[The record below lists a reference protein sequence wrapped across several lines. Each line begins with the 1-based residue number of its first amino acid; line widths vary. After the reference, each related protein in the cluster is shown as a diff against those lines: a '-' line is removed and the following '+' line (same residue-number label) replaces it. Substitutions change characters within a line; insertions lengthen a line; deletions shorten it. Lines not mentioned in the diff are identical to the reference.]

1 MLPGMELM
9 GCTGL
14 AVPPTVMEHV
24 VKVESSFNPY
34 AIGVV
39 GGRLARQPRSLA
51 EALSTA
57 RMLEERGYN
66 FSLGLAQVNRYN
78 LARQGLDSYEKA
90 FDTCPNLRAGAR
102 ILAECYGRS
111 GGDWGKAFSCYYSGN
126 FTTGYRHGYVQ
137 KVLASWQRKAG
148 QEAVPIPIIDRRT
161 AVQPRRSM
169 RTAAR
174 TSGTSSLVARRIED
188 VQAPRIA
195 PLAATPTTD
204 ASAPP
209 VAAPGASTMHGTAA
223 PRLRPPPSPPRAV
236 APSRRQPPP
245 ARRRPPLCRRRL
257 HRSWCSRITR
267 TPPWCPRCR
276 RPCRYPGGM
285 TLSSSS
291 SNRHGWPMARES
303 ATYRHHHYWGTP

>member
-39 GGRLARQPRSLA
+39 GGRLARQPRSLV

-57 RMLEERGYN
+57 RMLEDRGYN

-137 KVLASWQRKAG
+137 KVFASWQRKAG

-161 AVQPRRSM
+161 AAPSRQLVPANDRRWKTLASGASHRGCAGRSRHAIAHRHSRRERCRCPGADHRQP
-169 RTAAR
+169 A
-174 TSGTSSLVARRIED
+174 GARRC
-188 VQAPRIA
+188 AGAGCTGRG
-195 PLAATPTTD
+195 AAVLPEHRRG
-204 ASAPP
+204 
-209 VAAPGASTMHGTAA
+209 APGAAGHAD
-223 PRLRPPPSPPRAV
+223 
-236 APSRRQPPP
+236 
-245 ARRRPPLCRRRL
+245 
-257 HRSWCSRITR
+257 I
-267 TPPWCPRCR
+267 
-276 RPCRYPGGM
+276 
-285 TLSSSS
+285 
-291 SNRHGWPMARES
+291 RE
-303 ATYRHHHYWGTP
+303 G

>member
-14 AVPPTVMEHV
+14 AVPPAVMEHV

-137 KVLASWQRKAG
+137 KVFASWQRKAG
-148 QEAVPIPIIDRRT
+148 QEAVPIPVIDRRT
-161 AVQPRRSM
+161 AAQPRRAM
-169 RTAAR
+169 KTIAR
-174 TSGTSSLVARRIED
+174 ANVASSLVARRIED
-188 VQAPRIA
+188 AQTRRTGRPAAVAPA
-195 PLAATPTTD
+195 TD
-204 ASAPP
+204 ASTLP
-209 VAAPGASTMHGTAA
+209 VATPAVSTAAAAMPGASM
-223 PRLRPPPSPPRAV
+223 
-236 APSRRQPPP
+236 P
-245 ARRRPPLCRRRL
+245 A
-257 HRSWCSRITR
+257 T
-267 TPPWCPRCR
+267 
-276 RPCRYPGGM
+276 
-285 TLSSSS
+285 TLSQAPAIAQGRDGAPVVVQPYRQ
-291 SNRHGWPMARES
+291 NT
-303 ATYRHHHYWGTP
+303 ATTSQASQAVQTSGRDEAFVF

>member
-14 AVPPTVMEHV
+14 AVPPAVMEHV

-90 FDTCPNLRAGAR
+90 FDTCPNLRAGSR
-102 ILAECYGRS
+102 ILAECYSRS

-137 KVLASWQRKAG
+137 KVFASWQRKAG
-148 QEAVPIPIIDRRT
+148 QEAVPIPVIDRRT
-161 AVQPRRSM
+161 AAQPRRAM
-169 RTAAR
+169 KTIAR
-174 TSGTSSLVARRIED
+174 ENVVSSLIARRIED
-188 VQAPRIA
+188 AQARRTGRPAAVA
-195 PLAATPTTD
+195 PATD
-204 ASAPP
+204 ASTLP
-209 VAAPGASTMHGTAA
+209 VVIPAVSAAAAAMPGASM
-223 PRLRPPPSPPRAV
+223 
-236 APSRRQPPP
+236 P
-245 ARRRPPLCRRRL
+245 A
-257 HRSWCSRITR
+257 T
-267 TPPWCPRCR
+267 
-276 RPCRYPGGM
+276 
-285 TLSSSS
+285 TLSQAPAIAQGRDGAPVVVQPYHQ
-291 SNRHGWPMARES
+291 NT
-303 ATYRHHHYWGTP
+303 ATTSQASQAVQTSGRDEAFVF

>member
-14 AVPPTVMEHV
+14 AVPPAVMEHV

-90 FDTCPNLRAGAR
+90 FDTCPNLRAGSR

-111 GGDWGKAFSCYYSGN
+111 GGDWGKAVSCGELHHRLPARLRAEGLCLLAAQGGAGGSADSDHRPS
-126 FTTGYRHGYVQ
+126 YRGAIAPPG
-137 KVLASWQRKAG
+137 AS
-148 QEAVPIPIIDRRT
+148 DC
-161 AVQPRRSM
+161 PRRWK
-169 RTAAR
+169 TIA
-174 TSGTSSLVARRIED
+174 SGTSHRGCAGRSRHAIAHRHSRRERCRCPGADHRQPAGARRC
-188 VQAPRIA
+188 AGA
-195 PLAATPTTD
+195 GCTGHGAAVLPEHRRG
-204 ASAPP
+204 
-209 VAAPGASTMHGTAA
+209 APGAAGHAD
-223 PRLRPPPSPPRAV
+223 
-236 APSRRQPPP
+236 
-245 ARRRPPLCRRRL
+245 
-257 HRSWCSRITR
+257 I
-267 TPPWCPRCR
+267 
-276 RPCRYPGGM
+276 
-285 TLSSSS
+285 
-291 SNRHGWPMARES
+291 RE
-303 ATYRHHHYWGTP
+303 G